1 MPPSPAPAEPE
12 AAIRLEDVTFGYQPE
27 QPVISHMNLTIA
39 PGEKVALVG
48 LNGAG
53 KTTLVKLLCGL
64 YAPQSGR
71 ILLHGRD
78 LRSFGAEELAE
89 RFAVVFQDIHLL
101 PATIERNI
109 TLSDRADPLRLR
121 EVLALSGLEER
132 IASLPGREQ
141 TLLVKSV
148 LEDAIDLSGGEEQ
161 KLALARALYQG
172 GDIFILDEPTAKLD
186 PIAENELYQKYSA
199 LTEGKASL
207 FISHRLSSTRFC
219 DRILYLEQGTVR
231 ESGTHEQLLQ
241 LGGAYARLF
250 ETQSRYYKSGGMA
263 M

>member
-1 MPPSPAPAEPE
+1 MYSAPSWRETSAASLSYHQKGVLVSAPPVVELHPFRQGAAEE
-12 AAIRLEDVTFGYQPE
+12 GYQPE

-121 EVLALSGLEER
+121 
-132 IASLPGREQ
+132 
-141 TLLVKSV
+141 
-148 LEDAIDLSGGEEQ
+148 
-161 KLALARALYQG
+161 
-172 GDIFILDEPTAKLD
+172 
-186 PIAENELYQKYSA
+186 
-199 LTEGKASL
+199 
-207 FISHRLSSTRFC
+207 
-219 DRILYLEQGTVR
+219 
-231 ESGTHEQLLQ
+231 
-241 LGGAYARLF
+241 
-250 ETQSRYYKSGGMA
+250 SR
-263 M
+263 